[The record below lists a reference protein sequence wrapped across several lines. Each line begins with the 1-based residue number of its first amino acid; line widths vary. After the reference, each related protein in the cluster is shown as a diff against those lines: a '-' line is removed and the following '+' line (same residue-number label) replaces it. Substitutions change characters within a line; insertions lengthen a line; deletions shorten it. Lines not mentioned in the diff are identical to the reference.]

1 MKLINIFKN
10 NLKFTTLDIA
20 LMGML
25 MAIYLIIVWGLK
37 QLLPGKFNISIEILF
52 FIIFGIIF
60 GPIKGSIFSLL
71 CDTIYQLF
79 LGSIAFWMIEYA
91 IVPPLISMISW
102 FLMYFYE
109 KENKFKFIFPFV
121 ILGLTIA
128 SVISFFIYQ
137 FINNSFKFENSIVN
151 PMVVFYLMI
160 TLCIIILISV
170 LVSLILYKIK
180 KDIIYIK
187 FLYLFSVVA
196 IILIIFRWLWG
207 SYAYVIF
214 FNRFLSSEN
223 NPDKVMSIQYPITLA
238 GIAMKTTY
246 VLPIF
251 VMILI
256 PSLNAIFAS
265 KKNYFANRDNK

>member
-1 MKLINIFKN
+1 MKLVNIFKN

-20 LMGML
+20 LMGM
-25 MAIYLIIVWGLK
+25 MMTIYLIIVWGLK
-37 QLLPGKFNISIEILF
+37 QFLPGKFNISIEILF

-71 CDTIYQLF
+71 CDTVYQLI

-91 IVPPLISMISW
+91 IVPPLVSMVSW

-109 KENKFKFIFPFV
+109 KENKFKFIFPVV
-121 ILGLTIA
+121 ILALTIA
-128 SVISFFIYQ
+128 GVISFFVYQ
-137 FINNSFKFENSIVN
+137 FINNSFKFENSIID
-151 PMVVFYLMI
+151 PLVVFYLMI
-160 TLCIIILISV
+160 TLCIIILTSIIV
-170 LVSLILYKIK
+170 ALILYKLK
-180 KDIIYIK
+180 KDVIYIK

-207 SYAYVIF
+207 PYAYVNF

-251 VMILI
+251 VIILI
-256 PSLNAIFAS
+256 PSLSAISIS
-265 KKNYFANRDNK
+265 KKNYFVNRDNK